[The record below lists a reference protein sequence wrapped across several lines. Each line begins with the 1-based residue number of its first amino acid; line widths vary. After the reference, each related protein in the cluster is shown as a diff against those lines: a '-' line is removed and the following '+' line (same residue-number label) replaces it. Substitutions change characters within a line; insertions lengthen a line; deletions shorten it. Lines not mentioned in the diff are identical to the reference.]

1 MNTFYAL
8 FFLLHASGI
17 EGAAEINVE
26 GFVGGDVSFQCS
38 HKFASKTTKYLCKN
52 ACKGIEDRLVTV
64 QSGAAAESGRITLVD
79 SGAGA
84 FSVTFRQLQLSD
96 MGTYWCAVERFG
108 FDTYTSVQLTVNEG
122 VTNETRTVKPELSRT
137 WTYENMSNSTQLTS
151 AMDTSNSAILS
162 AATNNSNGGEQNVS
176 TGTVLFATVG
186 TLGML
191 TILMLALIIRKCRES
206 LKPQPRVGFN
216 CGDLFGADKRK
227 QANCEN
233 NEIVEQEK
241 SLKNTS
247 QRLSCT
253 QHPKMDPPTSASTAP
268 DFHTYENICCSKGT
282 AHSRFSPANNGDEQY
297 ANTVIYIKPLPP
309 LSGRTV
315 KGCLRKPTNEP
326 TETTNAK
333 DQPTESCTSNA
344 PTCQSRAVTEVRP
357 GSLWFGLNLS
367 KTE

>member
-1 MNTFYAL
+1 MTIVLTVGYIKLTTIRFPFLISEVNVQPGVFQNTF
-8 FFLLHASGI
+8 
-17 EGAAEINVE
+17 
-26 GFVGGDVSFQCS
+26 CS
-38 HKFASKTTKYLCKN
+38 NTPSQPISYKKLFASFTGADGFPLP
-52 ACKGIEDRLVTV
+52 LV
-64 QSGAAAESGRITLVD
+64 S
-79 SGAGA
+79 
-84 FSVTFRQLQLSD
+84 
-96 MGTYWCAVERFG
+96 
-108 FDTYTSVQLTVNEG
+108 
-122 VTNETRTVKPELSRT
+122 TRTCIAYVLLRKMCTETQFNSPQ
-137 WTYENMSNSTQLTS
+137 YSTQY
-151 AMDTSNSAILS
+151 ANSL
-162 AATNNSNGGEQNVS
+162 NN
-176 TGTVLFATVG
+176 FATF
-186 TLGML
+186 
-191 TILMLALIIRKCRES
+191 
-206 LKPQPRVGFN
+206 Q
-216 CGDLFGADKRK
+216 

-247 QRLSCT
+247 QMLSCT

-367 KTE
+367 KIE